1 MAVTVTVIDSRPS
14 PLARYLLLAYVLLV
28 IYASL
33 YPFSGWRDQGVS
45 AFAYLGGAL
54 PRSIW

>member
-1 MAVTVTVIDSRPS
+1 MVAIVTVADPRPS

-33 YPFSGWRDQGVS
+33 HPFSGWRDQDRKSVV
-45 AFAYLGGAL
+45 
-54 PRSIW
+54 